1 MKLEITITGKKVH
14 DIGYRHF
21 LLTHALM
28 RGIDRLFTYNSY
40 IQDKQAV
47 ILLVEGED
55 ADVADMLDF
64 VKTNFPKDAEGVED
78 IKSKVYEG
86 KIMDIYQFM
95 HLAQVEQ
102 LDKGIPAIIEM
113 KGDVKEMKGDV
124 KEMKGDVKEIL
135 VKQDET
141 IQEIKKLRF
150 DLKSYLDTRF
160 EEVFSE
166 IGKIKEKIGLS

>member
-1 MKLEITITGKKVH
+1 
-14 DIGYRHF
+14 
-21 LLTHALM
+21 M

-55 ADVADMLDF
+55 ASVADMFDF

-78 IKSKVYEG
+78 AKSKVYEG

-113 KGDVKEMKGDV
+113 KGDIKEMKGDIKQV
-124 KEMKGDVKEIL
+124 L

-141 IQEIKKLRF
+141 IHQIKEMRF

-160 EEVFSE
+160 KE
-166 IGKIKEKIGLS
+166 IFFEIDRIKQKIELS

>member
-78 IKSKVYEG
+78 IKSKVHEG

-102 LDKGIPAIIEM
+102 LDKGIPAII
-113 KGDVKEMKGDV
+113 EMKGDV